1 MNNPFDFTNL
11 LKAYDP
17 QAFLKQL
24 QGGFSSYQLPN
35 IDSDSFMESQKKNLE
50 ALMAANQAALSGTQ
64 ELLRYQSEIMK
75 QAMADAT
82 EAANSLASS
91 TSPQE
96 IAEKQTELVRAA
108 FEKAVSN
115 STELSE
121 LMKTNQEQITALVNE
136 RFTDALKEVKD
147 SIKKMG

>member
-35 IDSDSFMESQKKNLE
+35 IDSDSFMASQKKNLE

-121 LMKTNQEQITALVNE
+121 LIKTNQEQITALVNE

>member
-50 ALMAANQAALSGTQ
+50 TLMAANQAALSGTQ

-121 LMKTNQEQITALVNE
+121 LIKTNQEQITALVNE

>member
-1 MNNPFDFTNL
+1 MNNPFDFTSL

-17 QAFLKQL
+17 QAFLKQM

-50 ALMAANQAALSGTQ
+50 TLMAANQAALSGTQ
-64 ELLRYQSEIMK
+64 ELLRCQSEIMK
-75 QAMADAT
+75 QAMADAS
-82 EAANSLASS
+82 EAAKSLASS
-91 TSPQE
+91 TSPTE

-108 FEKAVSN
+108 FEKAVAN

-121 LMKTNQEQITALVNE
+121 LIKTNQEQVTALVNE
-136 RFTDALKEVKD
+136 RFADALKEVKD

>member
-1 MNNPFDFTNL
+1 MSNPFDFSSL

-24 QGGFSSYQLPN
+24 QGGFSAYRLPN
-35 IDSDSFMESQKKNLE
+35 IDSESFMESQKKNLE
-50 ALMAANQAALSGTQ
+50 ALVSANQAAFAGTQ

-82 EAANSLASS
+82 EAANSLAGS
-91 TSPQE
+91 TSPKE
-96 IAEKQTELVRAA
+96 VAEKQTELVQAA
-108 FEKAVSN
+108 FEKAVAN

-121 LMKTNQEQITALVNE
+121 LVKSNQEQIAAVINE
-136 RFTDALKEVKD
+136 RFAGAIQEIKEQ
-147 SIKKMG
+147 INKMG

>member
-121 LMKTNQEQITALVNE
+121 LIKTNQEQITALVNE

>member
-64 ELLRYQSEIMK
+64 ELLRFQSEIMK